1 MKKILC
7 IMLALLMLS
16 GCSGSGEKKNDS
28 AEPEN
33 ERKGQR

>member
-16 GCSGSGEKKNDS
+16 GCSGSGEKDN
-28 AEPEN
+28 AEYFIKD
-33 ERKGQR
+33 RL